1 MTNSIDL
8 KDYAARK
15 GQAVGTSRWFVIDQ
29 KRINEFAEVTEDW
42 QFIHVD
48 PERATNTPFRGTVA
62 HGFLTLSLLVAMA
75 IDALPALNG
84 RVMGVNYGFDKIRF
98 VMPVPSGGRVRAHFK
113 LLEVTQRGP
122 REFLTKSE
130 VSVEIEGI
138 EKPAIIAEWLGVSYF
153 AEPFEI

>member
-1 MTNSIDL
+1 MANSIDL

-48 PERATNTPFRGTVA
+48 PEKAANTPFRGTVA
-62 HGFLTLSLLVAMA
+62 HGFLTLSLLVPMA
-75 IDALPALNG
+75 IDALPALNR

-98 VMPVPSGGRVRAHFK
+98 VTPVPSGGRVRAHFK
-113 LLEVTQRGP
+113 LLD
-122 REFLTKSE
+122 LT
-130 VSVEIEGI
+130 
-138 EKPAIIAEWLGVSYF
+138 
-153 AEPFEI
+153 